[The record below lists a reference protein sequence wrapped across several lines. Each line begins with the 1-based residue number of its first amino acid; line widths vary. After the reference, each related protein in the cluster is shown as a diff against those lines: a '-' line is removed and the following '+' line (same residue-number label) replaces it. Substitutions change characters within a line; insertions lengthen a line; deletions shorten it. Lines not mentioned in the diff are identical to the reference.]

1 MYCTLQQT
9 KLITMQF
16 MCVTLGISKFQ
27 NLCYSMALLYA
38 IRINYCMNLLQTNI
52 CTSCSSRSII
62 LLRNIIMQLEIHDR
76 KQFNDMIPLRKIFL
90 RHLHIHNLL
99 RKYIQFIFSAYGFR
113 PRADKT
119 LNNSNL

>member
-1 MYCTLQQT
+1 
-9 KLITMQF
+9 

-76 KQFNDMIPLRKIFL
+76 KQFNDMIPLRKILKTFTYS
-90 RHLHIHNLL
+90 L